1 MKQKMKLIVGEKSEE
16 AAVKCYKSQLERIDF
31 MTPTELFSGF
41 DTIKAISFSYDI
53 NFIDSIMDNFSYG
66 EIILG
71 ADFLVQKDEKITNL
85 MAEVYTNSY
94 EAGQAIKS
102 HKRLSDMLAAGDIL
116 FRTPA
121 FVLDHRKIYLLKSD
135 EGRTRVITS
144 SANMTKRAWNGEQ
157 MEFYEYDD
165 SAYCYEEYEKDFE
178 TIWNDSQEIPY
189 SVISSKKS
197 DDLVDGNAILKG
209 VKDTGK
215 TVVLQNTVENITC
228 DDVKYVIDH
237 DRIREEYK
245 TLLAGLNTK
254 CKNGVFEIVPKV
266 VEKIEHKK
274 RSINLKIKVNKTTE
288 AYPSLVIDFGN
299 KEAKLNDE
307 NLDLN
312 PTKDEVCQD
321 IDQFIKLFNN
331 FDQFIGD
338 TEKLKEAH
346 FKMINAIF
354 SSPFVAKLRCTAK
367 IKGIGTL
374 SLPLFLTAASR
385 TANCGKTFVVTA
397 ALKMMTGK
405 DLTAY
410 NAERFRKDNI
420 RTVQVGCKGIPVFI
434 DEIDNRYLA
443 NIVDLI
449 KYPEKCEDSQLENQP
464 MIIFATNDVTEP
476 DEILRKR
483 MVFLRFEGALPSDID
498 QSAYKGIGNAILKRL
513 GTGLYREYLKR
524 MIDAIA
530 DELNYMILSTQIPDS
545 YYPDLLKISS
555 DTLISVFTDFG
566 YSIPRYMH
574 PLSWY
579 DDYSVNAKYISSDV
593 IREID
598 HLYRTNR
605 KAFTLTKDTVTIEL
619 GGDKKSKI
627 KGASWA
633 NVLPS
638 EMDAACSSNDQIV
651 RLTVNRNELESR
663 LGYKLGGIR
672 NLMRK

>member
-1 MKQKMKLIVGEKSEE
+1 MKQKMKLIVGEKPEE

-102 HKRLSDMLAAGDIL
+102 HKRLRDMLAAGDIL
-116 FRTPA
+116 FRTPT

-135 EGRTRVITS
+135 GGRTRVITS

-237 DRIREEYK
+237 DRIKEEYK

-288 AYPSLVIDFGN
+288 TYPSLVIDFGN

>member
-1 MKQKMKLIVGEKSEE
+1 MKQQMKLIVGEKSEE

-71 ADFLVQKDEKITNL
+71 ADFLVQKDEKIANL
-85 MAEVYTNSY
+85 MAEVYTNAY

-135 EGRTRVITS
+135 GGRTRVITS

-178 TIWNDSQEIPY
+178 TIWNDSQDIPY

-197 DDLVDGNAILKG
+197 DDLVEGNAILKG

-215 TVVLQNTVENITC
+215 TVVLQNTGENITC
-228 DDVKYVIDH
+228 NDVKYVIDH
-237 DRIREEYK
+237 DRIKEEYK

-266 VEKIEHKK
+266 VEMIEHKK

-307 NLDLN
+307 KLDLN

-338 TEKLKEAH
+338 TEKLKETH

-354 SSPFVAKLRCTAK
+354 SSPFVAKLRCAAK

-374 SLPLFLTAASR
+374 SLPLFLMAASR
-385 TANCGKTFVVTA
+385 TANCVKTFVVTA

-405 DLTAY
+405 SLTAY
-410 NAERFRKDNI
+410 NAERFRKDDI

>member
-1 MKQKMKLIVGEKSEE
+1 MKQKMKFIVGEKPEE

-102 HKRLSDMLAAGDIL
+102 HKRLRDMLAAGDIL
-116 FRTPA
+116 FRTPT

-135 EGRTRVITS
+135 GGRTRVITS

-307 NLDLN
+307 KLDLN

-338 TEKLKEAH
+338 TEKLKETH

-354 SSPFVAKLRCTAK
+354 SSPFVAKLRCAAK

-374 SLPLFLTAASR
+374 SLPLFLMAASR

-405 DLTAY
+405 SLTAY
-410 NAERFRKDNI
+410 NAERFRKDDI

-464 MIIFATNDVTEP
+464 MIIFATNDVIEP

-483 MVFLRFEGALPSDID
+483 MAFLRFEGALPSDID

-555 DTLISVFTDFG
+555 DTLISIFTDFG

-672 NLMRK
+672 SFMRK

>member
-1 MKQKMKLIVGEKSEE
+1 MKQKMKLIVGEKPEE

-102 HKRLSDMLAAGDIL
+102 HKRLRDMLAAGDIL
-116 FRTPA
+116 FRTPT

-135 EGRTRVITS
+135 GGRTRVITS

-266 VEKIEHKK
+266 VEMIEHKK

-288 AYPSLVIDFGN
+288 TYPSLTIDFGN

-307 NLDLN
+307 KLDLN

-338 TEKLKEAH
+338 TEKLKETH

-354 SSPFVAKLRCTAK
+354 SSPFVAKLRCAAK

-374 SLPLFLTAASR
+374 SLPLFLMAASR

-405 DLTAY
+405 SLTAY
-410 NAERFRKDNI
+410 NAERFRKDDI

-464 MIIFATNDVTEP
+464 MIIFATNDVIEP
-476 DEILRKR
+476 NEILRKR

-498 QSAYKGIGNAILKRL
+498 QSAYKGIGNAITKRL

-555 DTLISVFTDFG
+555 DILISIFTDFG

-574 PLSWY
+574 PLSWH
-579 DDYSVNAKYISSDV
+579 DDYSVNAKYISSD
-593 IREID
+593 IIMEID

-605 KAFTLTKDTVTIEL
+605 KAFALTKDTVTIEL

-638 EMDAACSSNDQIV
+638 EMDAAYSSNDQMA
-651 RLTVNRNELESR
+651 RLTMNRKELESR

-672 NLMRK
+672 NFMRK

>member
-1 MKQKMKLIVGEKSEE
+1 MKLIVGEKSEE

-71 ADFLVQKDEKITNL
+71 ADFLVQKDEKIANL
-85 MAEVYTNSY
+85 MAEVYTNAY

-135 EGRTRVITS
+135 GGRTRVITS

-178 TIWNDSQEIPY
+178 TIWNDSQDIPY

-197 DDLVDGNAILKG
+197 DDLVEGNAILKG

-215 TVVLQNTVENITC
+215 TVVLQNTGENITC
-228 DDVKYVIDH
+228 NDVKYVIDH
-237 DRIREEYK
+237 DRIKEEYK

-266 VEKIEHKK
+266 VEMIEHKK

-307 NLDLN
+307 KLDLN

-338 TEKLKEAH
+338 TEKLKETH

-354 SSPFVAKLRCTAK
+354 SSPFVAKLRCAAK

-374 SLPLFLTAASR
+374 SLPLFLMAASR
-385 TANCGKTFVVTA
+385 TANCVKTFVVTA

-405 DLTAY
+405 SLTAY
-410 NAERFRKDNI
+410 NAERFRKDDI

-483 MVFLRFEGALPSDID
+483 MVFLRFEVALPSDID

>member
-1 MKQKMKLIVGEKSEE
+1 MKLIVGEKSEE

-71 ADFLVQKDEKITNL
+71 ADFLVQKDEKIANL
-85 MAEVYTNSY
+85 MAEVYTNAY

-135 EGRTRVITS
+135 GGRTRVITS

-178 TIWNDSQEIPY
+178 TIWNDSQDIPY

-197 DDLVDGNAILKG
+197 DDLVEGNAILKG

-215 TVVLQNTVENITC
+215 TVVLQNTGENITC
-228 DDVKYVIDH
+228 NDVKYVIDH
-237 DRIREEYK
+237 DRIKEEYK

-266 VEKIEHKK
+266 VEMIEHKK

-307 NLDLN
+307 KLDLN

-338 TEKLKEAH
+338 TEKLKETH

-354 SSPFVAKLRCTAK
+354 SSPFVAKLRCAAK

-374 SLPLFLTAASR
+374 SLPLFLMAASR

-405 DLTAY
+405 SLTAY
-410 NAERFRKDNI
+410 NAERFRKDDI

>member
-1 MKQKMKLIVGEKSEE
+1 MKQKMKLIVGEKPEE

-102 HKRLSDMLAAGDIL
+102 HKRLRDMLAAGDIL
-116 FRTPA
+116 FRTPT

-135 EGRTRVITS
+135 GGRTRVITS

-307 NLDLN
+307 KLDLN

-338 TEKLKEAH
+338 TEKLKETH

-354 SSPFVAKLRCTAK
+354 SSPFVAKLRCAAK

-374 SLPLFLTAASR
+374 SLPLFLMAASR

-405 DLTAY
+405 SLTAY
-410 NAERFRKDNI
+410 NAERFRKDDI

-464 MIIFATNDVTEP
+464 MIIFATNDVIEP

-483 MVFLRFEGALPSDID
+483 MAFLRFEGALPSDID

-555 DTLISVFTDFG
+555 DTLISIFTDFG

-672 NLMRK
+672 SFMRK

>member
-1 MKQKMKLIVGEKSEE
+1 MKQQMKLIVGEKSEE

-71 ADFLVQKDEKITNL
+71 ADFLVQKDEKIANL
-85 MAEVYTNSY
+85 MAEVYTNAY

-135 EGRTRVITS
+135 GGRTRVITS

-178 TIWNDSQEIPY
+178 TIWNDSQDIPY

-197 DDLVDGNAILKG
+197 DDLVEGNAILKG

-215 TVVLQNTVENITC
+215 TVVLQNTGENITC
-228 DDVKYVIDH
+228 NDVKYVIDH
-237 DRIREEYK
+237 DRIKEEYK

-266 VEKIEHKK
+266 VEMIEHKK

-307 NLDLN
+307 KLDLN

-338 TEKLKEAH
+338 TEKLKETH

-354 SSPFVAKLRCTAK
+354 SSPFVAKLRCAAK

-374 SLPLFLTAASR
+374 SLPLFLMAASR

-405 DLTAY
+405 SLTAY
-410 NAERFRKDNI
+410 NAERFRKDDI